1 MSVATPLTGSFAT
14 ADLNTVINT
23 NANLLNSL
31 GSSSTAVFDDGTI
44 DGQLTAGQQADV
56 SLNDGP
62 RIPIDYVGAG
72 TFSTAN
78 LTIGLPP
85 LLGVTVQVNPIDVGF
100 FTTTVDGV
108 TQNYLVSED
117 PLSVTNLTA
126 SVSGTLAGLNINLVN
141 ADLTEVADTL
151 GLSLNQ
157 LLNQLVFSV
166 EITEGAPLAGI
177 DDALCFAKGTLILT
191 TSGEKLVEDLQVGDL
206 VLTADNGPKPILWIG
221 TNKFSKSFLAQK
233 ETLRPIRISAGA
245 LGTGLPTSDLI
256 VSPQHRILVRSA
268 IAQKMF
274 GTNEVLV
281 AAKQLLQLG
290 GVDIAYDIDE
300 VQYTHF
306 MFDQHEVVISNG
318 AQTESLF
325 TGPVALNSVNEL
337 ARAEILAIF
346 PELADEDYK
355 AVPARLLASGRM
367 GRRLAVRH
375 GYNRKALVQEIH

>member
-56 SLNDGP
+56 SFNDGP

-72 TFSTAN
+72 TFSTAD

-126 SVSGTLAGLNINLVN
+126 SVSGTLAGIDIDLVD
-141 ADLTEVADTL
+141 ADLTEVADAL
-151 GLSLNQ
+151 GLTLNQ

-206 VLTADNGPKPILWIG
+206 VLTADNGPKPIRWIG

-233 ETLRPIRISAGA
+233 EALRPIRIAAGA
-245 LGTGLPTSDLI
+245 LGTRLPTSDLI

-325 TGPVALNSVNEL
+325 TGPVALKSVNEL

-355 AVPARLLASGRM
+355 AVPVRPLASGRM